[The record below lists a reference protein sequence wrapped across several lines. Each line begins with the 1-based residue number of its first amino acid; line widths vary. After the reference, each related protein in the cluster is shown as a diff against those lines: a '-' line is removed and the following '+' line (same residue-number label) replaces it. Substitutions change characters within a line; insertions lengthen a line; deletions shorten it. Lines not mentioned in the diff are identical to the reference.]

1 MKGKVKG
8 DNIFQEVEET
18 SAFLSQKNPLS
29 RALFSLENKTISY
42 DELDTLNDGL
52 FLSSGWGLVK
62 YNTVNNAKVTRPVF
76 IINWDGFRSDTELRA
91 KKNRKGDTVFFGTWH
106 EVECCKSPYIKF
118 LLEFST
124 MSEELFS
131 IAVANPGMPF
141 AFSIDYK
148 KYIDACGCDAYHS
161 RFYTRKMLEL
171 KKKIDAHNKKQ
182 SMWYNPE
189 AEKVFNKLKE
199 SK

>member
-1 MKGKVKG
+1 MKGKKIQE
-8 DNIFQEVEET
+8 NIFDEVEET

-29 RALFSLENKTISY
+29 CAIFNLNLKTISY

-52 FLSSGWGLVK
+52 FLSSGSGSVK
-62 YNTVNNAKVTRPVF
+62 YSTVNNPKVDGPVF
-76 IINWDGFRSDTELRA
+76 IIKWDALRSDTELRA
-91 KKNRKGDTVFFGTWH
+91 KKNRKGDTIFFRSWT
-106 EVECCKSPYIKF
+106 EFRYCDSPYIQF
-118 LLEFST
+118 LLKFST
-124 MSEELFS
+124 IDEELFS

-182 SMWYNPE
+182 SLWYNPE
-189 AEKVFNKLKE
+189 AEKTFNKLKE
-199 SK
+199 SM

>member
-1 MKGKVKG
+1 MKGKKIQE
-8 DNIFQEVEET
+8 NIFDEVEET

-29 RALFSLENKTISY
+29 RAIFSFENKTISY
-42 DELDTLNDGL
+42 DELDTINDGL
-52 FLSSGWGLVK
+52 FLSSGSGSVK
-62 YNTVNNAKVTRPVF
+62 YSTVNNAKITRPVF
-76 IINWDGFRSDTELRA
+76 IINWDALRSDTELRA
-91 KKNRKGDTVFFGTWH
+91 KKNRKGDTIFFGAWH

-118 LLEFST
+118 LREFST
-124 MSEELFS
+124 ISEDLFS

-148 KYIDACGCDAYHS
+148 KYIDACGVSAYDS

-182 SMWYNPE
+182 SLWYNPE
-189 AEKVFNKLKE
+189 AEKTFNKLKE
-199 SK
+199 SM